1 MTRFLTLS
9 ALCFV
14 AELLAYPVVPVAV
27 AFATAD
33 GRLPR
38 WARWWETH
46 DALGWRG
53 PLSEGYPATRWGLV
67 RWLWR
72 NKAYTL
78 RWRYR
83 ALPDYAS
90 MILHDSGPRTRP
102 FWGVGVYRIVVLD
115 KNNRWWYWRMSLGF
129 GLFSIYINAGWK
141 LAGFLEGARPTETS
155 AVSTGNFI
163 GVGLRTDD
171 WDG

>member
-1 MTRFLTLS
+1 MNFTALAL
-9 ALCFV
+9 LCFT
-14 AELLAYPVVPVAV
+14 AEMLAYPVAPVAV

-46 DALGWRG
+46 DNLGWTG
-53 PLSEGYPATRWGLV
+53 PLSEGYPATKWGLV

-78 RWRYR
+78 RWKFR
-83 ALPDYAS
+83 ALPDYPT
-90 MILHDSGPRTRP
+90 MVTRVRGGERPR
-102 FWGVGVYRIVVLD
+102 WGYGYRRIDIWAANGHWFYARHEVGLGRFSVWLD
-115 KNNRWWYWRMSLGF
+115 
-129 GLFSIYINAGWK
+129 AGWK
-141 LAGFLEGARPTETS
+141 LQGFLEGARPG
-155 AVSTGNFI
+155 ANDRVSTGNFL

-171 WDG
+171 FGDN